1 MRFWLVEKSQG
12 ATWAGK
18 NKKKGRDSCYHG
30 NWTER
35 RFDRRG
41 AFMSSGMYRAGK
53 AQQNIDTARSP
64 FTCSSVPPRWLQI
77 PRRTV
82 LLINRYCLPDSLPD
96 STNLLDSDHEVGR
109 WWPSIQNFDEPLTQT
124 SLFIYFPDIFFFSS
138 DGHTPVNS
146 SGLTCDNCG
155 ARTSDWLL
163 VQAVVAATE

>member
-124 SLFIYFPDIFFFSS
+124 SLFIYFPDIFFFLAPM
-138 DGHTPVNS
+138 DTPL
-146 SGLTCDNCG
+146 LT
-155 ARTSDWLL
+155 
-163 VQAVVAATE
+163 AVVWPAITVVHARLTGYLYKL